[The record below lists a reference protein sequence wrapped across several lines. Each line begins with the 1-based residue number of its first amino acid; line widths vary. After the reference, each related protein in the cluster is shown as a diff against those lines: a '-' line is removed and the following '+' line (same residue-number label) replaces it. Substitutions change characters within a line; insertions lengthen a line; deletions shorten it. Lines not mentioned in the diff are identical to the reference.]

1 MSLKVIQGFALIWLF
16 FSCNNAVRLP
26 ENTSAEVSDSSALI
40 SESQSVEVST
50 TAQEMPDSNAK
61 VVLAVLGV
69 MQDGGRPHLGC
80 EKSCCAPE
88 TLQNMNDFLVVS
100 LGIFDREH
108 AQGYMIEATPDFVP
122 QWRTF
127 KGIFPEITLK
137 TFGGI
142 FLTHAHIGHYLGLA
156 YLGKEAFNAHGTPVY
171 AMPRMAEFLKNNGPW
186 SQLVDIN
193 NIKIKEI
200 NFGTSTT
207 ELNNINVTPIQVP
220 HRDEYSETAGYI
232 IKGKNKKALFIPD
245 IDKVEKWDR
254 DLSQLAK
261 EFDFLLIDATFYD
274 SKEINRDISEIPH
287 PLVTETMNLLIGLNK
302 ENRNKVYFIHMNHT
316 NMMLDPNSE
325 LSKLITSKGFNIARL
340 GQKLYL

>member
-1 MSLKVIQGFALIWLF
+1 MIRVINFVTFLI
-16 FSCNNAVRLP
+16 
-26 ENTSAEVSDSSALI
+26 I
-40 SESQSVEVST
+40 SISVNSQSEYIYILGNTQDAGLPHIGCQHPFCEDNFNVYEEHYST
-50 TAQEMPDSNAK
+50 SIA
-61 VVLAVLGV
+61 VVNSDLKKYIL
-69 MQDGGRPHLGC
+69 
-80 EKSCCAPE
+80 
-88 TLQNMNDFLVVS
+88 F
-100 LGIFDREH
+100 
-108 AQGYMIEATPDFVP
+108 EATPDI
-122 QWRTF
+122 TF
-127 KGIFPEITLK
+127 QLNNLKKNIFDEFLLPESIY
-137 TFGGI
+137 I
-142 FLTHAHIGHYLGLA
+142 THAHIGHYTGLMYFGREALGAKDLMVKV
-156 YLGKEAFNAHGTPVY
+156 LPSMSN
-171 AMPRMAEFLKNNGPW
+171 FLQNNGPW

-200 NFGTSTT
+200 NFGSSTK
-207 ELNNINVTPIQVP
+207 ELANIDITPVKVP

-245 IDKVEKWDR
+245 IDKWEKWDR

-287 PLVTETMNLLIGLNK
+287 QLVTETMNLLIGLNK

>member
-1 MSLKVIQGFALIWLF
+1 MIRLLNLVTFLI
-16 FSCNNAVRLP
+16 
-26 ENTSAEVSDSSALI
+26 I
-40 SESQSVEVST
+40 SISVNSQSEYIYILGNTQDAGLPHIGCQHPFCEDSFNVYEEHYT
-50 TAQEMPDSNAK
+50 TSIA
-61 VVLAVLGV
+61 VVNSDIKKYIL
-69 MQDGGRPHLGC
+69 
-80 EKSCCAPE
+80 
-88 TLQNMNDFLVVS
+88 F
-100 LGIFDREH
+100 
-108 AQGYMIEATPDFVP
+108 EATPDI
-122 QWRTF
+122 TF
-127 KGIFPEITLK
+127 QLNNLKKNIFDEFLLPESIY
-137 TFGGI
+137 I
-142 FLTHAHIGHYLGLA
+142 THAHIGHYTGLMYFGREALGAKDLMVRV
-156 YLGKEAFNAHGTPVY
+156 L
-171 AMPRMAEFLKNNGPW
+171 PRMSNFLQNNGPW

-200 NFGTSTT
+200 NFGLSTN

-245 IDKVEKWDR
+245 IDKWEKWDR
-254 DLSQLAK
+254 DLSQIAK

-287 PLVTETMNLLIGLNK
+287 PLVTETIDLLSGLDL

-325 LSKLITSKGFNIARL
+325 LSRLVLSKGFNIARL